1 VFSHAAGALAVI
13 DASLV
18 NVTVSVPFAAMIR
31 ALESACALPDVP
43 VAKFHTTSLVDVEHP
58 DWAVARLDVVKPPA

>member
-1 VFSHAAGALAVI
+1 M
-13 DASLV
+13 
-18 NVTVSVPFAAMIR
+18 SVPFAAMIR